1 MTDKNSKLQERS
13 NGWTRLEIQLF
24 KQLYKSYKKRFDS
37 YVPYFQNRTES
48 QIKSFFY
55 NVQHFNKIEIQKR
68 QSLSKSENSGKQAT
82 LTNAYNS
89 ELSSLDCE
97 LLDFTFQSGE
107 DNKQ

>member
-1 MTDKNSKLQERS
+1 MTDKNSKVQERP

-37 YVPYFQNRTES
+37 YVPYFTNRSES
-48 QIKSFFY
+48 QIKSFYY
-55 NVQHFNKIEIQKR
+55 NVQHFNKIEIQKQQQLN
-68 QSLSKSENSGKQAT
+68 QSNVSGKQVT
-82 LTNAYNS
+82 LTNTNNN
-89 ELSSLDCE
+89 ELSQLDFE